1 MPYDY
6 FTAANTVMLLVD
18 HQVGTL
24 NFCANRPHGMIV
36 SRTRALAKLAK
47 ALNIPVVLTSS
58 QEDRAQ
64 GPLIQDLQDLLP
76 EEYAVRVKRAGIT
89 NAWHDEN
96 YKAAVL
102 KAANGRKNVIMAGLT
117 NDVCIVWPSISM
129 QEDGFNVQVVIDAG
143 GSPSQIADDIAQQ
156 TWESKGVRTTTIN
169 QLISEMVH
177 NWATENG
184 QKVLPILFEEVMSKV
199 GQFA

>member
-1 MPYDY
+1 MKQFKKDD
-6 FTAANTVMLLVD
+6 TVMLLVD

-24 NFCANRPHGMIV
+24 NFCANRPHEMIV
-36 SRTRALAKLAK
+36 SRTRALARLAK
-47 ALNIPVVLTSS
+47 ALDIPVVLTSS
-58 QEDRAQ
+58 QEDHAQ
-64 GPLIQDLQDLLP
+64 GPLLQDLQDLLP
-76 EEYAVRVKRAGIT
+76 EEYANRVKRAGIT
-89 NAWHDEN
+89 NAWDDDA

-102 KAANGRKNVIMAGLT
+102 KAANGKKNVIMAGLT

-129 QEDGFNVQVVIDAG
+129 KDEGFDVQVVIDAG

-156 TWESKGVRTTTIN
+156 TWEKQGVRTTTIN
-169 QLISEMVH
+169 QLISELVH
-177 NWATENG
+177 NWATEEG